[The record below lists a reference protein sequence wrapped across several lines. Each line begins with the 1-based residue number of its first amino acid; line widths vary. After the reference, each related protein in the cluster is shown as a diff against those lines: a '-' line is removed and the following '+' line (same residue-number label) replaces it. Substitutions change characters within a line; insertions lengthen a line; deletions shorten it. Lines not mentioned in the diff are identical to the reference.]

1 MSGGPDVSVI
11 IPYYNREKYIDE
23 AVKSVLAQTLRPL
36 EIIIVNDCSSESSRR
51 YLDRYQSECKIIDLP
66 VNVGLAGS
74 RNAGIDAARG
84 EFIAFLDDD
93 DVWLPHKLEVQR
105 KYMDNHPECA
115 IVHSAVWLF
124 FQDGREEH
132 FKQFPPGALRLA
144 QALTNGYWAI
154 IPSVLA
160 RSEVVRG
167 VGGFDVNF
175 RECEDRDFIIRCCA
189 EGYQVEGIEEPLIRV
204 RRQDQEG
211 LTKQRWRIYRADLRM
226 CWKHRSHY
234 LRAYGPRGI
243 LSFVLEKG
251 QLPARKT
258 RYLDDVMWFLL
269 QFVRYR
275 TKRGYVD
282 PVLYNTSL
290 KKSLPIAHAP
300 IETALLA
307 EEKFSPPATG
317 DISVII
323 PYYNRAEYIGQ
334 AIQSVLAQTL
344 KPLEIIIVN
353 DCSNKASRSYL
364 DRYADVCR
372 IIDLPKNVGP
382 AGSRNAGMRAARGQF
397 IALLDDDDIWMPRKL
412 ELQRQYFE
420 QHPECSALTCSMS
433 AFYWNGEEHLI
444 SCFDAGPLTLAQA
457 LQDEHWVASSTLMMR
472 TQTTR
477 DLGGFDVRFRRCEDR
492 DFMIRVC
499 ATGYRLESVRE
510 PLLRLRRAGHGC
522 LSEQR
527 WRALPANLRVVWK
540 NRAHYYRAYGFRG
553 LVNFVLIALHH
564 ASLATRYVDGTV
576 RLLLRMWGKNKWMI
590 RPGYREPV
598 EPRSQE
604 LPETVKRPSVA
615 AAARGDEIAG
625 RAKPLRPI
633 LSGEQGRPKAVWQ
646 GPARKANVAGD
657 NSR

>member
-1 MSGGPDVSVI
+1 
-11 IPYYNREKYIDE
+11 
-23 AVKSVLAQTLRPL
+23 
-36 EIIIVNDCSSESSRR
+36 VNDRSSESSRR
-51 YLDRYQSECKIIDLP
+51 YLDRYQSRCKIIDLS

-115 IVHSAVWLF
+115 IVHSAARLF
-124 FQDGREEH
+124 FQDGREEY
-132 FKQFPPGALRLA
+132 FKQFPLGEMWLA

-160 RSEVVRG
+160 RSEVVRA

-234 LRAYGPRGI
+234 VRAYGPRGI

-251 QLPARKT
+251 QTPARKT
-258 RYLDDVMWFLL
+258 PYLDDVMWFLL
-269 QFVRYR
+269 QYVKYR

-282 PVLYNTSL
+282 PVLYNKGL
-290 KKSLPIAHAP
+290 KKPLSIAPAP
-300 IETALLA
+300 TERALLA
-307 EEKFSPPATG
+307 VEQFSSQPTG

-344 KPLEIIIVN
+344 KPLEIIVVN

-364 DRYADVCR
+364 DRYAHACR
-372 IIDLPKNVGP
+372 IIDLPKNVGS
-382 AGSRNAGMRAARGQF
+382 AEARNAGIRAARGQF

-412 ELQRQYFE
+412 ELQREYFE
-420 QHPECSALTCSMS
+420 QHPECSALTCSIS
-433 AFYWNGEEHLI
+433 AFYWNGDEQLI
-444 SCFDAGPLTLAQA
+444 SRFDAGPTTLAQA
-457 LQDEHWVASSTLMMR
+457 LQDQCWLVSSTLMMR
-472 TQTTR
+472 TQAIR

-499 ATGYRLESVRE
+499 SAGCRLEGLLE
-510 PLLRLRRAGHGC
+510 PLLRLRRTGHGC
-522 LSEQR
+522 RSEQR
-527 WRALPANLRVVWK
+527 WRMFCGNLRVVWK
-540 NRAHYYRAYGFRG
+540 NRALYYRAYGFRG
-553 LVNFVLIALHH
+553 LVSFVLIAFHH
-564 ASLATRYVDGTV
+564 ASLATRYLDGAV
-576 RLLLRMWGKNKWMI
+576 RLLLRMWGKNKWII

-598 EPRSQE
+598 QSSSQK
-604 LPETVKRPSVA
+604 LPEMVQRPSVA
-615 AAARGDEIAG
+615 AAAKSLAMRGDPMPG
-625 RAKPLRPI
+625 QTKLSRPI
-633 LSGEQGRPKAVWQ
+633 LSEEQGRPQPAWQ
-646 GPARKANVAGD
+646 GPAGKAKVAGD
-657 NSR
+657 NAL